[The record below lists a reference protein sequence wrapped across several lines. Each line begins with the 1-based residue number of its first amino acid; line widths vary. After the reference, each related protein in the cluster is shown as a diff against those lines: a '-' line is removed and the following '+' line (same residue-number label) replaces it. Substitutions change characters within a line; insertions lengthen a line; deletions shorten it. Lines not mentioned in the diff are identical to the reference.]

1 MASSP
6 GLEYVTLAHHFR
18 LAAKYFMLASF
29 VFMIYDHMITFAEEV
44 DRVWQQEWTGAT
56 WLFFLNRYLTELQ
69 FIVNL
74 HFMIH
79 IGLARWVTRGSE
91 LHSHVRLMCRYL
103 VQACEDFIPFP
114 GASTL
119 ISIAIAEKPTVGPLT
134 QSFPAQT
141 DEITALYQRN
151 PWILALLGVFWVG
164 QVIVMGTVMRH
175 PTRLRL
181 PEGFV
186 GCIQGGEGSYV
197 GAFWLAPLATDSLVF
212 LLTVFKSLGF
222 IYKTKCRVPLIHVIL
237 RDGILY
243 FAIILFANLL
253 NCFLYYL
260 APPSIKVIGASFS
273 QIITVVMISR
283 LQLNLRSESICFTPR
298 MPTSQLPPLSS
309 PPIREKEKQ
318 VSGTVSTL
326 SYYFEATV
334 EDLGKDL
341 AMYQDVPDDGTETTQ
356 IIEGPRCSCAKL
368 KCAGHAFGCEP
379 AVELEMGPMRPISS
393 GMTGF
398 AVNEVAYV
406 DRVVLVSPTMA
417 RIYKSQYPDY
427 VIPRRSVVS
436 SLFPTESPYDDS
448 LPAFVEAAT
457 GLTLSRGDVKD
468 LSFRIASG

>member
-6 GLEYVTLAHHFR
+6 GLEYVTLAHHFQLSR

-44 DRVWQQEWTGAT
+44 DRVWQREWTGAT

-74 HFMIH
+74 VSFHDPYWTGKVGDPVDPNYIA
-79 IGLARWVTRGSE
+79 I
-91 LHSHVRLMCRYL
+91 
-103 VQACEDFIPFP
+103 CEDFIPFP

-119 ISIAIAEKPTVGPLT
+119 ISIAIAEKPTVHPLT
-134 QSFPAQT
+134 QLFPAQT
-141 DEITALYQRN
+141 DEATALYQRN
-151 PWILALLGVFWVG
+151 PWILVLLGVFWVG

-212 LLTVFKSLGF
+212 LLTVFKSLGY
-222 IYKTKCRVPLIHVIL
+222 IYKTKCRVPLIHVVL

-260 APPSIKVIGASFS
+260 APPSIKVIGASCNDLALATELA
-273 QIITVVMISR
+273 IRIV
-283 LQLNLRSESICFTPR
+283 CFTPR

-326 SYYFEATV
+326 SYYFGATV
-334 EDLGKDL
+334 EDLGKDWHVSRR
-341 AMYQDVPDDGTETTQ
+341 AGRWNGDDENHRGTEM
-356 IIEGPRCSCAKL
+356 
-368 KCAGHAFGCEP
+368 F
-379 AVELEMGPMRPISS
+379 MR
-393 GMTGF
+393 
-398 AVNEVAYV
+398 
-406 DRVVLVSPTMA
+406 
-417 RIYKSQYPDY
+417 
-427 VIPRRSVVS
+427 
-436 SLFPTESPYDDS
+436 
-448 LPAFVEAAT
+448 
-457 GLTLSRGDVKD
+457 
-468 LSFRIASG
+468 

>member
-6 GLEYVTLAHHFR
+6 GLEYVTLAHHL

-44 DRVWQQEWTGAT
+44 DRVWQREWTGAT

-79 IGLARWVTRGSE
+79 IGLAR
-91 LHSHVRLMCRYL
+91 
-103 VQACEDFIPFP
+103 CEDFIPFP

-119 ISIAIAEKPTVGPLT
+119 ISIAIAEIILILRTY
-134 QSFPAQT
+134 
-141 DEITALYQRN
+141 ALYQRN
-151 PWILALLGVFWVG
+151 PWILVLLGVFWVG

-212 LLTVFKSLGF
+212 LLTVFKSLGY

-326 SYYFEATV
+326 SYYFGATV

-341 AMYQDVPDDGTETTQ
+341 AMYQDVPDDGTEMTK

-368 KCAGHAFGCEP
+368 KCAGHGFGCEP

-398 AVNEVAYV
+398 AANEVAYL
-406 DRVVLVSPTMA
+406 DRVVLVSP
-417 RIYKSQYPDY
+417 
-427 VIPRRSVVS
+427 VIVEGRSREGV
-436 SLFPTESPYDDS
+436 
-448 LPAFVEAAT
+448 
-457 GLTLSRGDVKD
+457 
-468 LSFRIASG
+468 